1 MRLTCCFLLITGCGG
16 AAVGEIEALE
26 GQFENGRRPD
36 FGGTIYAWKDETFFN
51 AGYQERETPALE
63 VLATRSRF
71 DPSQDLLRFEGD
83 AFLDL
88 QKDFLFADAFRLR
101 LADAQALDVG
111 KKFQVDSESP
121 DPNFLF
127 ALKMGAEPMEEG
139 VARDDPREAFRLPG
153 HLEAGL
159 EVLDRSEQQI
169 QFRLNVSAKRCED
182 FGEGPAY
189 LPGEFVVTFTAP
201 LLGERLSEHNV
212 KVLLGLSTVP
222 LPDPNGFSF
231 PGFTQNCNNN
241 PRPPID

>member
-1 MRLTCCFLLITGCGG
+1 MKPRFLLIFLTACGG
-16 AAVGEIEALE
+16 PNVGTIEALE

-36 FGGTIYAWKDETFFN
+36 FGGTLFAWRDETFFN

-63 VLATRSRF
+63 VLATRSAF
-71 DPSQDLLRFEGD
+71 DPWQDLLRFDGD

-101 LADAQALDVG
+101 LADANALSVG
-111 KKFQVDSESP
+111 QKFRVDSENP
-121 DPNFLF
+121 DPSLLF
-127 ALKMGAEPMEEG
+127 ALKLGAEVLEDDTE
-139 VARDDPREAFRLPG
+139 RDDPREAFRLPG
-153 HLEAGL
+153 HLDAGL
-159 EVLDRSEQQI
+159 EVLSISTEQVQL
-169 QFRLNVSAKRCED
+169 QLEVSAKRCAD

-189 LPGEFVVTFTAP
+189 LPGFFTITFTAP
-201 LLGERLSEHNV
+201 LIGERISEHNV